1 MKIKSILSLLLLTI
15 IFAGCGGNSKDK
27 GKKDNIL
34 ENNPFMK
41 ESTLPYGAPDF
52 TKIRD
57 KDFQP
62 AMEEG
67 RKEQIA
73 EIKKIA
79 NNTEPATFENT
90 MIPLEKSGQ
99 ILNRVTGV
107 FGLIASA
114 NTNPEI
120 QRIEEEEAPKMASH
134 NDSIFLDDKLFQKID
149 YLYEKRKN
157 LPLDPESKKLIEYYY
172 NNFCMSGAQLP
183 SEEKEKLK
191 ELNKEEA
198 LLSAKFSNRLMAAT
212 NAGYLIV
219 DKSKDIKGLPISEIQ
234 AAALRAK
241 EKDMPS
247 KYIISLSNTTQQPA
261 LQYIIDRETRHK
273 LYQKS
278 WIRAEKND
286 SNDTRKIIIR
296 LAKIRSEKA
305 NLLGFDNYSAWN
317 LQDQMAKTPE
327 NVEKFLSKLIPTATK
342 KAKEEIADIQKIIN
356 KEKDKFK
363 LKPWDWNYY
372 AEKVRKKKFDLDDN
386 EIKPYFELNKVLKDG
401 VFFTATKLYGITFK
415 ERHDIPVYNKDVRVF
430 ELFNQDSTA
439 IGLFYCDY
447 YKRDNKSGGAWM
459 DNIITQSKLLHKK
472 PVIYNV
478 GNFPKPDPGKP
489 ALISYDDVV
498 TMFHEFGHALHG
510 FFADEQYP
518 SLSGTNVARDF
529 VEFPSQFNEHWA
541 LYPDVLKNYAVHY
554 KTGGKMPQSLIDKIK
569 KSATFNQGYNFMEL
583 LSAAELDMQWH
594 TITVKDTITD
604 VDKFEEEALK
614 KTKLN
619 LTEIPPRYRSS
630 YFLHIWQ
637 NGYASGYYAYI
648 WAEMLDNDA
657 FSWFEDNGGLT
668 RKNGQ
673 RFRDMILSRG
683 NTEDY
688 IKMFNNLTGHNPR
701 IEPLLKHRGLE

>member
-1 MKIKSILSLLLLTI
+1 MKIKSILSLLLLTV
-15 IFAGCGGNSKDK
+15 IFAGCGDNSKDK
-27 GKKDNIL
+27 GEKDNIL

-52 TKIRD
+52 TKISD

-67 RKEQIA
+67 RKQQIA

-120 QRIEEEEAPKMASH
+120 QMIEEEEAPKMASH
-134 NDSIFLDDKLFQKID
+134 NDSIFLDDKLFQKIE
-149 YLYEKRKN
+149 YLYEKREN
-157 LPLDPESKKLIEYYY
+157 LSLDPESKKLIEYYY
-172 NNFCMSGAQLP
+172 NNFCMAGALLP

-191 ELNKEEA
+191 EMNKEEA
-198 LLSAKFSNRLMAAT
+198 LLSAKFSNHLMAAT

-219 DKSKDIKGLPISEIQ
+219 DKSENMKGLPLQEIQ
-234 AAALRAK
+234 AAASKAK
-241 EKDMPS
+241 EKDISP

-261 LQYIIDRETRHK
+261 LQFLTNRETRHK
-273 LYQKS
+273 LYQQS
-278 WIRAEKND
+278 WLRAEKND
-286 SNDTRKIIIR
+286 SNDTRKIILR
-296 LAKIRSEKA
+296 LAKIRAEKS
-305 NLLGFDNYSAWN
+305 NLLGFDNYSSWN
-317 LQDQMAKTPE
+317 LQNQMAKNPK
-327 NVEKFLSKLIPTATK
+327 NVEDFLSKLIPPATK

-363 LKPWDWNYY
+363 LEPWDWTYY
-372 AEKVRKKKFDLDDN
+372 AEKVRKNKYDLDDN

-401 VFFTATKLYGITFK
+401 VFYTATKLYGITFK
-415 ERHDIPVYNKDVRVF
+415 ERNDIPVYNNDVKVY
-430 ELFNQDSTA
+430 EIFNEDSTA

-447 YKRDNKSGGAWM
+447 FKRDNKSGGAWM
-459 DNIITQSKLLHKK
+459 DNINTQSKLLHKK
-472 PVIYNV
+472 PIIYNV
-478 GNFPKPDPGKP
+478 GNFPKPAPGKQ

-510 FFADEQYP
+510 LFADEEYP

-529 VEFPSQFNEHWA
+529 VELPSQFNEHWA
-541 LYPDVLKNYAVHY
+541 LYPDVLKHYAVHY
-554 KTGGKMPQSLIDKIK
+554 KTGKQMPQYLIDKIR
-569 KSATFNQGYNFMEL
+569 KSATFNQGYNFIEL

-594 TITVKDTITD
+594 TITVNDTITD
-604 VDKFEEEALK
+604 VDKFEKKALK
-614 KTKLN
+614 KTKLD
-619 LTEIPPRYRSS
+619 LPEIPPRYRSS

-648 WAEMLDNDA
+648 WAEMLDDDA
-657 FSWFEDNGGLT
+657 FSWFEENGGLT
-668 RKNGQ
+668 RENGQ

-688 IKMFNNLTGHNPR
+688 EKMFNNFTGHDAR

>member
-1 MKIKSILSLLLLTI
+1 MKMKSILNFLVLTVI
-15 IFAGCGGNSKDK
+15 LSGCGNNSKEKNLKDK
-27 GKKDNIL
+27 IL

-41 ESTLPYGAPDF
+41 ESTLPYGVPDF
-52 TKIRD
+52 TKIKD
-57 KDFQP
+57 TDFQP

-73 EIKKIA
+73 EINKIA
-79 NNTEPATFENT
+79 NNPEPVTFENT
-90 MIPLEKSGQ
+90 LIPLEKSGQ
-99 ILNRVTGV
+99 LLTRVNSIFGILS
-107 FGLIASA
+107 SA

-134 NDSIFLDDKLFQKID
+134 NDSIFLNDKLFQKIE
-149 YLYEKRKN
+149 YLYDKRES
-157 LPLDPESKKLIEYYY
+157 LSLDQESKKLIEYYY
-172 NNFCMSGAQLP
+172 NNFCMAGAQLP
-183 SEEKEKLK
+183 LEEKEKLK

-198 LLSAKFSNRLMAAT
+198 LLNAKFSNLLMAAT

-219 DKSKDIKGLPISEIQ
+219 DKSEKLKGLPSSEIQ
-234 AAALRAK
+234 AASLKAD
-241 EKDMPS
+241 EKGQFS
-247 KYIISLSNTTQQPA
+247 KYILSLSNTTQQPA
-261 LQYIIDRETRHK
+261 LQYLSNRETRHE
-273 LYQKS
+273 LFNKS

-286 SNDTRKIIIR
+286 SNDTRKVIIR
-296 LAKIRSEKA
+296 LARIRSEKA

-327 NVEKFLSKLIPTATK
+327 NVEKFLSDLIPPVTK
-342 KAKEEIADIQKIIN
+342 KAKEEIADLQKVIN
-356 KEKDKFK
+356 KEKVKFK
-363 LKPWDWNYY
+363 LEPWDWNYY
-372 AEKVRKKKFDLDDN
+372 SEIVRKKKYDLDDN

-401 VFFTATKLYGITFK
+401 VFYTATKLYGITFK

-430 ELFNQDSTA
+430 EIFNEDSTA
-439 IGLFYCDY
+439 VGLFYCDY

-459 DNIITQSKLLHKK
+459 DNIITQSKLLNKK

-478 GNFPKPDPGKP
+478 CNFTKPAPGKP

-510 FFADEQYP
+510 FFANEQYP

-554 KTGGKMPQSLIDKIK
+554 KTGEKMPQSLIDKIK
-569 KSATFNQGYNFMEL
+569 KSSTFNQGYNFMEL
-583 LSAAELDMQWH
+583 LAAAELDMQWH
-594 TITVKDTITD
+594 TITINDSITD
-604 VDKFEEEALK
+604 VDKFEKEALK

-619 LTEIPPRYRSS
+619 LPEIPPRYRSS

-657 FSWFEDNGGLT
+657 FAWFNDNGGLT
-668 RKNGQ
+668 RENGQ
-673 RFRDMILSRG
+673 RFRDMILSKG

-688 IKMFNNLTGHNPR
+688 LKMFNDFTGHDPR

>member
-1 MKIKSILSLLLLTI
+1 MKIKSILSLLILTVI
-15 IFAGCGGNSKDK
+15 LAGCGSNNKDK
-27 GKKDNIL
+27 NGKDNIL

-57 KDFQP
+57 TDFKP

-73 EIKKIA
+73 EINKIA
-79 NNTEPATFENT
+79 NNPEQATFKNT
-90 MIPLEKSGQ
+90 LIPLEKSGQ
-99 ILNRVTGV
+99 LLTRVNSV
-107 FGLIASA
+107 FGLLASA

-120 QRIEEEEAPKMASH
+120 QDIEEEEAPKMASH
-134 NDSIFLDDKLFQKID
+134 NDSIFLNDKLFQKIEYIYD
-149 YLYEKRKN
+149 KRKN
-157 LPLDPESKKLIEYYY
+157 LTLDPESKKLIEYYY
-172 NNFCMSGAQLP
+172 NNFCMAGAQLP
-183 SEEKEKLK
+183 YEKKEKLK

-198 LLSAKFSNRLMAAT
+198 LLNAKFSNRLMAAT

-219 DKSKDIKGLPISEIQ
+219 DKPEEMKGLPPSEIQ
-234 AAALRAK
+234 AAALKAK
-241 EKDMPS
+241 EKDMSS

-261 LQYIIDRETRHK
+261 LQYLTDRETRHK

-278 WIRAEKND
+278 WLRAEKND

-327 NVEKFLSKLIPTATK
+327 NVEKFLSKLIPPATK
-342 KAKEEIADIQKIIN
+342 KAKEEISDLQKVID
-356 KEKDKFK
+356 KEKVKFK
-363 LKPWDWNYY
+363 LEPWDWNYY
-372 AEKVRKKKFDLDDN
+372 AEIVRKKKYDLDDS

-430 ELFNQDSTA
+430 EIFNQDSTA
-439 IGLFYCDY
+439 VGLFYCDY

-478 GNFPKPDPGKP
+478 GNFTKPAPGKP

-541 LYPDVLKNYAVHY
+541 LYPEVLKNYAVNY
-554 KTGGKMPQSLIDKIK
+554 KTGKKMPQSLIDKIK

-604 VDKFEEEALK
+604 VDKFEEESLK

-619 LTEIPPRYRSS
+619 LSEIPPRYRSS

-648 WAEMLDNDA
+648 WAEMLDDDA

-668 RKNGQ
+668 RENGQ

-683 NTEDY
+683 NTKDY
-688 IKMFNNLTGHNPR
+688 IKMFNDFTGHDSR